1 MLRRETLVCDTI
13 EEETGIANLIVWAAI
28 IERFRRGPA
37 GEVPI
42 LLYSAASLTE
52 VAWLPRPVGRS
63 NSPVGS

>member
-13 EEETGIANLIVWAAI
+13 EDETGIANLIVWAAI

-52 VAWLPRPVGRS
+52 VAWLPRLVGRS